1 MKKILFTLM
10 GLLLITVS
18 SYAQDT
24 VVAKDSVTV
33 ATQVTEQNNAELEAQ
48 KKVEKELEKAEK
60 ERKKAEKAQKKAEK
74 EAKKMERLAKAIG
87 KKRKSIDK
95 TERKIEKLQR
105 KLSKGKSKGKL
116 SPVDEMEMN
125 QKIDK
130 LKIEVVKE
138 KNKLAK
144 LERKQ

>member
-1 MKKILFTLM
+1 MKRIFTLAS
-10 GLLLITVS
+10 LLIFAVHTYAQETEVVNDSLATVS
-18 SYAQDT
+18 QMAEKQ
-24 VVAKDSVTV
+24 KK
-33 ATQVTEQNNAELEAQ
+33 ELEER
-48 KKVEKELEKAEK
+48 KRVEKEIEKAEK

-74 EAKKMERLAKAIG
+74 EAKKRKRLAKAIG

-95 TERKIEKLQR
+95 TERKIQKLQA